1 MQNTSSR
8 SAHIGL
14 GGYKLQFDTVFFQRC
29 NLKCLNLCFSRLAHV
44 WFDWS
49 VDISCVHLMYR
60 ICTVYRHLWAMSS
73 HVLAP
78 NLVPET
84 PAAHHEAQQLVD
96 PESLSTVSRHWSHP
110 ASQGPRENSSFIFFV
125 FCKFVKFVKFNYIEL
140 LCLIDIYI

>member
-1 MQNTSSR
+1 MQNASSR

-29 NLKCLNLCFSRLAHV
+29 NLKCLNLCFSQCLIRLFFC
-44 WFDWS
+44 WYQ
-49 VDISCVHLMYR
+49 MYQQVVS
-60 ICTVYRHLWAMSS
+60 IWCTEYVQRSDTKVIKG

-78 NLVPET
+78 NLAVPET

-110 ASQGPRENSSFIFFV
+110 KASKALVKILHLFSLFSANSWNLSSLII
-125 FCKFVKFVKFNYIEL
+125 FNYV
-140 LCLIDIYI
+140 